1 MDLTVINIRR
11 ASPTLAALH
20 CAIAVMGASGCGHR
34 PAGSDAPLAAD
45 SVRDPNL
52 VRGHIQAWGW
62 NIAAK
67 SLQKLV
73 PAFNRRYPHVKVDVE
88 MTGANLQTRF
98 LLSLSADVGAPD
110 VSQLQMVDAPKYIAT
125 GRMTDLSAVAAK
137 YEKRFPS
144 SLWRNCK
151 HNGKLYAIPWDM
163 GPCAVYYKR
172 ELFRRYGV
180 DPNDIETWDDFIAAG
195 KSVVEK
201 SNGRTKMLPLAV
213 TSLAAMY
220 EILIQQNG
228 GQVFDERGRIAV
240 NTRQS
245 VQALNV
251 LKRLLASGICAN
263 VQMWRHDFMAGLKS
277 DTIATYPMAVWF
289 GGTIK
294 DTVSEY
300 AGQVSDWG
308 VFRLP
313 ALEKGGLRT
322 SNLGG
327 SVLVIPDQCRQK
339 EAAWA
344 FIEYALCTREGQVAQ
359 YKNFDLFPAF
369 LPALEDPYFDEPNPF
384 YGGQKVSRL
393 FATDITR
400 IPPLNRTRDWVQ
412 ALRYLEQALSRWAT
426 SGMDTDAFFPNLE
439 RKLHRRIARG
449 ISTESLSHMRGG

>member
-1 MDLTVINIRR
+1 MQKSRMSPFVFVI
-11 ASPTLAALH
+11 AA
-20 CAIAVMGASGCGHR
+20 AAGGCGR
-34 PAGSDAPLAAD
+34 DAGREATRLDADAT
-45 SVRDPNL
+45 RDANL
-52 VRGHIQAWGW
+52 VSGHIEAWGW

-73 PAFNRRYPHVKVDVE
+73 PGFERRYPNVTVNVN

-98 LLSLSADVGAPD
+98 LLSLSAGVGAPD

-125 GRMTDLSAVAAK
+125 GRMTDLTPVAAK
-137 YEKRFPS
+137 YERMFPP

-151 HNGKLYAIPWDM
+151 HDGKVYAIPWDM

-180 DPNDIETWDDFIAAG
+180 DAGQIETWDDFIAAG
-195 KSVVEK
+195 KTVLERSD
-201 SNGRTKMLPLAV
+201 GRTKMLPLAT
-213 TSLAAMY
+213 TSLGAMY

-228 GQVFDERGRIAV
+228 GQLFDEQGRIAI
-240 NTRQS
+240 NSPQS
-245 VQALNV
+245 IQALGV
-251 LKRLLASGICAN
+251 LKRLLDAGICAN
-263 VQMWRHDFMAGLKS
+263 VQMWGHEFMAGLKS

-300 AGQVSDWG
+300 DGQVSDWG

-313 ALEKGGLRT
+313 ALEAGGLRT

-327 SVLVIPDQCRQK
+327 SVLVIPDQCQQK

-344 FIEYALCTREGQVAQ
+344 FIEHALCTVEGQVAQ

-369 LPALEDPYFDEPNPF
+369 LPALADPFFDQPDPF
-384 YGGQKVSRL
+384 YGGQKASRL

-400 IPPLNRTRDWVQ
+400 IPPLNRTQDWVQ
-412 ALRYLEQALSRWAT
+412 ALRYLEQSLSRWAT
-426 SGMDTDAFFPNLE
+426 SDTDTTAFFATLE
-439 RKLHRRIARG
+439 QKLHRRIGRE
-449 ISTESLSHMRGG
+449 ISPASLSTIGGG